1 MFSKESARRSMKPIL
16 ILPLIAVW
24 LQVRLSEPAT
34 KSIAVQSPV
43 CGRGGLSPQVS
54 GKVPSW
60 SERAARIAANGEK
73 FDNQVRGQLLSF
85 LFAETPNRTMRL

>member
-1 MFSKESARRSMKPIL
+1 MKPIL
-16 ILPLIAVW
+16 ILPLITVW
-24 LQVRLSEPAT
+24 LQVRVLSEPAT
-34 KSIAVQSPV
+34 KSIAVESPV

-73 FDNQVRGQLLSF
+73 FDNQERGQLLSF
-85 LFAETPNRTMRL
+85 LFAVTPNRTMRL